1 MENPKLTEFTTFKL
15 SMNVLTIFSR
25 YDSISFRLFQR
36 VIMSPGDSHSLHQV
50 YTNTVKFNAQYHWS
64 SESHSMP
71 ILSFWILLPIN
82 YYRIILQHKH
92 SFGRAKLVFIFKAVN
107 VQGTAG

>member
-25 YDSISFRLFQR
+25 YNSISFPLFQR
-36 VIMSPGDSHSLHQV
+36 VIMSPGDSDSLHQV
-50 YTNTVKFNAQYHWS
+50 NTNTVKFNAQYHWS

-71 ILSFWILLPIN
+71 ILNLRILLPIN
-82 YYRIILQHKH
+82 YYHVILQHKH
-92 SFGRAKLVFIFKAVN
+92 SFGRAKLVSIFKAEN
-107 VQGTAG
+107 VQGTVG